1 MLTRLLEPVLEPAV
15 LRGDAAEQRAIADYF
30 SGRTGVFVEVGAFE
44 PIVYSQTWALEQAG
58 WTGLLVEPVP
68 AHAAALRTARRARVA
83 EVACVAPEQSGAM
96 LPMTVRGGVSA
107 IGVPI
112 ASGAADAAAE
122 AETIRVR
129 GATLDS
135 LLVEHGIA
143 AVDFLSVDVEGMEI
157 DVLRGLSLDR
167 VRPHLILI
175 EDFADDNIRHRFMRS
190 VGYRRVRRTGN
201 NSWYVDAA
209 TPFRVSAFGRW
220 QLLRKYHLSRPVR
233 WAKRTLKAAR
243 GRAA

>member
-1 MLTRLLEPVLEPAV
+1 M
-15 LRGDAAEQRAIADYF
+15 
-30 SGRTGVFVEVGAFE
+30 
-44 PIVYSQTWALEQAG
+44 
-58 WTGLLVEPVP
+58 
-68 AHAAALRTARRARVA
+68 
-83 EVACVAPEQSGAM
+83 
-96 LPMTVRGGVSA
+96 
-107 IGVPI
+107 
-112 ASGAADAAAE
+112 
-122 AETIRVR
+122 R

-135 LLVEHGIA
+135 LLAEHGIA
-143 AVDFLSVDVEGMEI
+143 TVDFLSVDVEGMEI

-167 VRPHLILI
+167 VRPHPILI
-175 EDFADDNIRHRFMRS
+175 EDFADDNVRDRFMRS

-209 TPFRVSAFGRW
+209 TPFRVSPFGHW